1 MPKSEIS
8 RGRGRRASRPS
19 DRDPRRHWSPQ
30 EPRPPRHGD
39 RRAAE
44 REPLGSPERA
54 LQRRAPGRWGATWR
68 ALGASLSSSCGALSA
83 SLSTSLSSWLI
94 SFPALTSLAERSLS
108 WIFRPQ
114 CAACGEPVASG
125 LPFCAECAPTLA
137 ENLVCCP
144 RCAEPLEAA
153 RSTTCERCR
162 TRPLPLHKIV
172 APWQYGGALSRA
184 IVRLKFCGRPEVARA
199 LAPLIAPVLVASA
212 IASDAAMI
220 VPVPLHWTRRLHR
233 GFDQTQLLLRHATAL
248 APCPVPV
255 VPALRRVRATE
266 YQSRTDSARGRLRNV
281 SGALRLE
288 PGCQERVAGKI
299 VVVFDD
305 VVTTGAT
312 LAAAA
317 RALRRAGA
325 ARVIGVA
332 LARGG

>member
-1 MPKSEIS
+1 MPKLEIAS
-8 RGRGRRASRPS
+8 GRGRWQDVLGAKWRAF
-19 DRDPRRHWSPQ
+19 
-30 EPRPPRHGD
+30 
-39 RRAAE
+39 RAA
-44 REPLGSPERA
+44 L
-54 LQRRAPGRWGATWR
+54 
-68 ALGASLSSSCGALSA
+68 ASS
-83 SLSTSLSSWLI
+83 I
-94 SFPALTSLAERSLS
+94 SFPSSFATSFDSSLS
-108 WIFRPQ
+108 WIFGPQ

-125 LPFCAECAPTLA
+125 LPFCADCAPQLA

-144 RCAEPLEAA
+144 RCAEPLDTA

-162 TRPLPLHKIV
+162 SKPLPLHKII

-184 IVRLKFCGRPEVARA
+184 IVRLKFCGHPEVARA

-212 IASDAAMI
+212 IAADAAMI
-220 VPVPLHWTRRLHR
+220 IPVPLHWTRRLHR

-248 APCPVPV
+248 APSPVPITS
-255 VPALRRVRATE
+255 ALLRIRATE
-266 YQSRTDSARGRLRNV
+266 YQSRTDDARGRQRNV
-281 SGALRLE
+281 SGALRVAPRFKASL
-288 PGCQERVAGKI
+288 AGKN

-325 ARVIGVA
+325 AKVIGVA